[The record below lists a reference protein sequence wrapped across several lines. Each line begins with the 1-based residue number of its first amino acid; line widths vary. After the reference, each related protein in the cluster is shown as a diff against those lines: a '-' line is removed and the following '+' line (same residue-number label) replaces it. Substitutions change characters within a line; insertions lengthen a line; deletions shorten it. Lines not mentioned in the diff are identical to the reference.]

1 MLDTITYLHAKFQLI
16 PTKFST
22 DVFLNR
28 EIWEFFSA
36 VPLKNVGSRCAK
48 TDDRKNKKIAEGR
61 DNRVIVPTA
70 QKTATNSCIRV
81 RNSDLRRAR
90 LFI

>member
-36 VPLKNVGSRCAK
+36 VPPKNVGSRCAK
-48 TDDRKNKKIAEGR
+48 TDDR
-61 DNRVIVPTA
+61 
-70 QKTATNSCIRV
+70 
-81 RNSDLRRAR
+81 
-90 LFI
+90 